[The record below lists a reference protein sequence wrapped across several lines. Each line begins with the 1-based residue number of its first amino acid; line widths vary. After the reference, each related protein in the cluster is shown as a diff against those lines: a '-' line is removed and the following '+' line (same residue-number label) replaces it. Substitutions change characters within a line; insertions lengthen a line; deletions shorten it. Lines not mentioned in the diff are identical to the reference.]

1 MKSKTKKLLAIGL
14 SLALAA
20 GCTMV
25 LSACDPEEE
34 PPVLTDEPLAGE
46 TVADF
51 TQGESERFF
60 SSDGWTNKSVFNT
73 WWSADNVSYDF
84 RRWSAASRRLHTIRG
99 RPTTYR
105 MKAA

>member
-34 PPVLTDEPLAGE
+34 PPVLTDEPLALVVGQQRA
-46 TVADF
+46 V
-51 TQGESERFF
+51 
-60 SSDGWTNKSVFNT
+60 
-73 WWSADNVSYDF
+73 
-84 RRWSAASRRLHTIRG
+84 
-99 RPTTYR
+99 
-105 MKAA
+105 